1 MTVRLIVYYT
11 HAFRLG
17 LKHSGLAQEFGA
29 EDD

>member
-11 HAFRLG
+11 RASRLG
-17 LKHSGLAQEFGA
+17 LKHSGLAQDFGV